1 MSVLYLLLV
10 GASLVLIHSAY
21 YEPAVS
27 YVLFYLSASVAI
39 TAFVAMILLPEEQF
53 SNGFS
58 GAVCVLFAASVSMMT
73 FFSGGLSSEL
83 YLLFLPLLMVAA
95 LHGSRQVGVVTL
107 ISVLFFYAL
116 AITPGLL
123 NAGLDTTDMAPLVF
137 YRLGVLLLVG
147 VFVLFSSREAAS
159 APSGDVVD
167 RSSEEDG
174 GATLSKRVE
183 SELKQRR
190 GVQVAVVLVDPG
202 REIEDI
208 NLLLERVRARVSDPV
223 LLGEGSV
230 FGFVLSGANDR
241 EVESAA
247 RRVLAAASSL
257 GAAETRAGAAIYPR
271 DARSAGDLLVAA
283 GQALEAAFE
292 VESPSAIVI
301 SGGDTPREKRYRAA
315 R

>member
-1 MSVLYLLLV
+1 MSAVYLLLA
-10 GASLVLIHSAY
+10 GASLVLIHNAY

-27 YVLFYLSASVAI
+27 YVLFYLAASVGV
-39 TAFVAMILLPEEQF
+39 TAFIAMILLPEEQF
-53 SNGFS
+53 STGFS
-58 GAVCVLFAASVSMMT
+58 GAMCVLSAAAIAMMT

-95 LHGSRQVGVVTL
+95 LHGSWRIGALTL
-107 ISVLFFYAL
+107 VSVLFCYTM
-116 AITPGLL
+116 AIMPGLL
-123 NAGLDTTDMAPLVF
+123 NAGVDTTGTAPLVF
-137 YRLGVLLLVG
+137 YRLGVLLLIG
-147 VFVLFSSREAAS
+147 AFALFSARGTMGGE
-159 APSGDVVD
+159 
-167 RSSEEDG
+167 SEEDDYAAE
-174 GATLSKRVE
+174 ATLQKRVE
-183 SELKQRR
+183 GELKQRR

-202 REIEDI
+202 RDI
-208 NLLLERVRARVSDPV
+208 DADTLLERVRARISDPIP
-223 LLGEGSV
+223 LGEGAV

-247 RRVLAAASSL
+247 RRALAAASSL

-301 SGGDTPREKRYRAA
+301 SGGNTPRERRYRAA